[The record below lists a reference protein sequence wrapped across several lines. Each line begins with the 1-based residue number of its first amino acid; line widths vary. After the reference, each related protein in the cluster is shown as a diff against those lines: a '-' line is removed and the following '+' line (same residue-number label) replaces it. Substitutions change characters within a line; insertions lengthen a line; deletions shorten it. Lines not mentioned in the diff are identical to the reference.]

1 VLELHTF
8 GITGLRTRLAVEST
22 SLLLQP
28 KRLALLIYLAVAP
41 RRRLRRRD
49 QVVALFWPDL
59 DEEHARGAL
68 SQGLRYLR
76 RAIGDGLIITQGDE
90 EVGADRQRLW
100 CDAFEFGVACEAAA
114 HEEAVGLYKGV
125 FLDGFYVADAS
136 PEYERWVAEE
146 RSRFRGMATRA
157 ATALAESAESKE
169 DLKKAVEWAR
179 QAAAH
184 SPDDEVVVARL
195 IRLLDLS
202 GDRMG
207 ALNTYEA
214 LRIRLREEFGV
225 APSKET
231 QALITEILAR

>member
-22 SLLLQP
+22 SMLLQP
-28 KRLALLIYLAVAP
+28 KRLALLIYLALAP

-59 DEEHARGAL
+59 DEEHARGSL

-76 RAIGDGLIITQGDE
+76 RAIGDGMIITQGDE
-90 EVGADRQRLW
+90 EVGADRTRLW
-100 CDAFEFGVACEAAA
+100 CDAFEFGEACEGGAHGAAA
-114 HEEAVGLYKGV
+114 GLYKGV

-136 PEYERWVAEE
+136 PEYDRWVAEE

-157 ATALAESAESKE
+157 ATALTEAAETEG
-169 DLKKAVEWAR
+169 DRVKAVEWAR

-184 SPDDEVVVARL
+184 SPDDETVVARL

-207 ALNTYEA
+207 ALNTYEG
-214 LRIRLREEFGV
+214 LRVRLREEFGV

-231 QALITEILAR
+231 QALIAALLAR